1 MSYDWLGTF
10 NKSQFER
17 FIAFARSQLPMIP
30 GRLLH
35 IDAELSRIGVLV
47 FSFDSNRT
55 PIAVSVS
62 PPGSYLGKLLAAYEV
77 LGGNPFYD
85 LRSRSRG
92 QALYVLKGS
101 EDTPAAFM
109 SNGEPLPTKGL
120 RDAFSAELIHK
131 LRQDTQAT
139 LDFRF
144 EALERKI
151 RRALDLYDQ
160 LAQEKARLQVLS
172 SAATVTGS
180 LEEIANQ
187 IQQLFGDQNYRAI
200 YDDASSDPMGIN
212 TYAPF
217 SQYDVERSQ
226 DPAVGGPERRAE
238 LPRRQDTGFIGPGA
252 SEGTGQNS

>member
-1 MSYDWLGTF
+1 MSYDFLGTF
-10 NKSQFER
+10 NRSQFER
-17 FIAFARSQLPMIP
+17 FLAFARSQLPTIP
-30 GRLLH
+30 ARMLH

-47 FSFDSNRT
+47 FRFDSNRI
-55 PIAVSVS
+55 PNAVSVD

-92 QALYVLKGS
+92 QAVYVLRGS
-101 EDTPAAFM
+101 EDSPAAYM

-120 RDAFSAELIHK
+120 RDAYSAELIHR
-131 LRQDTQAT
+131 LRRDLQDV
-139 LDFRF
+139 LDYRF
-144 EALERKI
+144 EFLERKI
-151 RRALDLYDQ
+151 RRALDTYDQ
-160 LAQEKARLQVLS
+160 LSQEKSRLQVLQ

-180 LEEIANQ
+180 LEEIAVK

-212 TYAPF
+212 SYAPF
-217 SQYDVERSQ
+217 SQYDVEASI

-238 LPRRQDTGFIGPGA
+238 LPRRQDTGFIGPGS